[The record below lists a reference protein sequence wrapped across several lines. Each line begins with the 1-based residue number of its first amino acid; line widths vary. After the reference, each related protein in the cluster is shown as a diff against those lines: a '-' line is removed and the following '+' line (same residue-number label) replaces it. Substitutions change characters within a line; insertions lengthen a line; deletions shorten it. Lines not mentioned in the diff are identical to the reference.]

1 MALSHRLEMR
11 QGQSLVMTP
20 QLLQAIKLLQLSSLD
35 LIAYV
40 EAELERN
47 PLLERAESESDE
59 SAAVAD
65 GEGPGEE
72 PSGESTTPDWDGQ
85 ATGTDGLEEPAER
98 EASALEGSAGEWSG
112 ENPPPDRADIEERF
126 CAELGDVFPD
136 EAATLQRSSTA
147 PSSEGS
153 HTVGSSAPSGGAS
166 LDGEDSNLEAYV
178 SAPVSLHEHLI
189 VQLGFAT
196 RSPADRLIGR
206 EIIDGIDDTGYLTLD
221 LAELGER
228 LGVQPA
234 RIEEVL
240 ALVQRCE
247 PSGVGARSLA
257 ECLSLQLA
265 ERDRLDPVMKT
276 LLSRLDLVA
285 KRDIVGLARV
295 CGVEEEDVL
304 DMLVEV
310 RALNP
315 KPGLAFGGGVVET
328 VVADVQV
335 RPNADGSWQ
344 VELNPAALPRVLVNQ
359 DYHAKVTSRP
369 LKEGDKA
376 FIAECLQNAN
386 WLTRSLEQR
395 ARTVLKVAAEIVRQ
409 QDAFL
414 AQGVEHLRPLN
425 LKAIADAISM
435 HESTVSRVTSNKYIA
450 TPRGL
455 FEMKYFFSSAIQ
467 SADGGEA
474 LSAQAVR
481 FKIKQLI
488 EAEDPAVVLSD
499 DTIVQHL
506 RESGV
511 DIARRTV
518 AKYRESMG
526 IASSLERRR
535 LKGTPAF
542 AAAGRSGLSE
552 RRMAPEPRFPQQ
564 RQGHGT
570 S

>member
-1 MALSHRLEMR
+1 MALSNRLEMR

-47 PLLERAESESDE
+47 PLLERAEGESDE
-59 SAAVAD
+59 SPAVAD
-65 GEGPGEE
+65 GEGPQDELREVADGDEAGLDDSS
-72 PSGESTTPDWDGQ
+72 PSEDLPVES
-85 ATGTDGLEEPAER
+85 
-98 EASALEGSAGEWSG
+98 SSSEWSG
-112 ENPPPDRADIEERF
+112 EGALPDQAEIEERF
-126 CAELGDVFPD
+126 GTVIGDVFPD
-136 EAATLQRSSTA
+136 EAPMAE
-147 PSSEGS
+147 PSRLSPPSEPGL
-153 HTVGSSAPSGGAS
+153 VAGSAPSAGGNS
-166 LDGEDSNLEAYV
+166 LDGEGSNLEAYV
-178 SAPVSLHEHLI
+178 STPVSLHEHLI

-196 RSPADRLIGR
+196 NSPIDRLIGR
-206 EIIDGIDDTGYLTLD
+206 ELIDGIDEAGYLRLD
-221 LAELGER
+221 LSELASR
-228 LGVQPA
+228 LGVA
-234 RIEEVL
+234 CSRVEEVL
-240 ALVQRCE
+240 TLVQRCE
-247 PSGVGARSLA
+247 PTGVAARSLA

-265 ERDRLDPVMKT
+265 ERDRLDPAMKA
-276 LLSRLDLVA
+276 LLTRLDLVA
-285 KRDIVGLARV
+285 KREVNGLARI
-295 CGVEEEDVL
+295 CGVDEEDIV
-304 DMLVEV
+304 DMVAEL
-310 RALNP
+310 RSLNP
-315 KPGLAFGGGVVET
+315 KPGLAFSGGIVET
-328 VVADVQV
+328 VVPDVEV
-335 RPNADGSWQ
+335 RANPDGSWR

-359 DYHAKVTSRP
+359 DYHAKVASAP
-369 LKEGDKA
+369 LKAGEKA

-395 ARTVLKVAAEIVRQ
+395 ARTVLKVASEIVRQ
-409 QDAFL
+409 QDAFF

-425 LKAIADAISM
+425 LKVIADAISM

-488 EAEDPAVVLSD
+488 EAEDPAVILSD
-499 DTIVQHL
+499 DTIVRHL

-535 LKGTPAF
+535 LKAKPGF
-542 AAAGRSGLSE
+542 ATASRSSFSE
-552 RRMAPEPRFPQQ
+552 RRMAPPC
-564 RQGHGT
+564 
-570 S
+570 